1 MRRLPLGLLL
11 LLLLVLPACQQSP
24 GQSAG
29 GSSAQAL
36 PPIEVSFSPKGGC
49 TEAVVKELNAAKST
63 VLVQAYSFTSAPIA
77 KALLMAH
84 KRGVKVQVILDKS
97 QRTEK
102 YSEADFLVNVG
113 IPVQIDAKHAI
124 AHNKIMVIDDQTV
137 ITGSFNFTTA
147 AEEHNAENLLVIRSP
162 ELAAKYAANWQAHA
176 DHSDSYAGRTE
187 GYSQT
192 HREAPASDTPAA
204 APMSEGYVASKN
216 SAVFHKA
223 GCKGASKI
231 SEKNLVRYNTR
242 DEAIQA
248 GKKPC
253 HECNP

>member
-1 MRRLPLGLLL
+1 MKRFILGLTFLCL
-11 LLLLVLPACQQSP
+11 FPACH
-24 GQSAG
+24 
-29 GSSAQAL
+29 AQDTSQPTTL
-36 PPIEVSFSPKGGC
+36 PPVQVYFSPKGGC
-49 TEAVVKELNAAKST
+49 TEAVVRELNAARSS

-77 KALLMAH
+77 KVLLEAH
-84 KRGVKVQVILDKS
+84 KRGATVEVILDKS

-113 IPVQIDAKHAI
+113 IPVRIDSQHAI
-124 AHNKIMVIDDQTV
+124 AHNKVMVIDGATV
-137 ITGSFNFTTA
+137 ITGSFNFTK
-147 AEEHNAENLLVIRSP
+147 NAENLLVIRSP
-162 ELAAKYAANWQAHA
+162 ELAAKYAANWKVHA
-176 DHSDSYAGRTE
+176 DHSELYLGRTE

-192 HREAPASDTPAA
+192 HRAAQPADPVAPAAVPTSG
-204 APMSEGYVASKN
+204 GYVASRN

-223 GCKGASKI
+223 DCQSAAKI
-231 SEKNLVRYNTR
+231 SERNLIRYATR